1 MSEPQAQPHAVDDAD
16 IDLAEE
22 MVVEDMTTDE
32 AEASDEEG
40 EEDTVAFEIMS
51 QDEQLR
57 VLEAM
62 LFASSDPLP
71 TAAMYERLTTKA
83 DLAFLLGELQSRYVG
98 RGVELSEV
106 GGLWAFR
113 TAKDVADKLTVE
125 REVEKKMSRAALETL
140 AILAYHQPI
149 TRAEVENIRGVATNK
164 GTLDML
170 MEMGWIKPGRRR
182 ETPGRPLTWVTTH
195 SFLDHFGLESITDL
209 PGLEDLKASGLLDKR
224 PAIETIPDTR
234 DLFDNPDKNAAE
246 ILSGGAGDDEDEFA
260 GYDAAE
266 EE

>member
-1 MSEPQAQPHAVDDAD
+1 MSEPLAQQGSADDTDNKWVEEAMVEETVEDDDAPM
-16 IDLAEE
+16 EE
-22 MVVEDMTTDE
+22 SGED
-32 AEASDEEG
+32 S
-40 EEDTVAFEIMS
+40 VAFEMMS

-62 LFASSDPLP
+62 LFASADPLP

-83 DLAFLLGELQSRYVG
+83 DLAFLLGELQNRYAG
-98 RGVELSEV
+98 RGVELSEI

-113 TAKDVADKLTVE
+113 TAKDVADKLVVE
-125 REVEKKMSRAALETL
+125 KEVEKKMSRAALETL

-149 TRAEVENIRGVATNK
+149 TRAEIENIRGVATHK

-170 MEMGWIKPGRRR
+170 MELGWIKPGRRR

-195 SFLDHFGLESITDL
+195 NFLDHFGLESITDL

-224 PAIETIPDTR
+224 PAIDTIPDTR
-234 DLFDNPDKNAAE
+234 DLFDNPDKNPAE
-246 ILSGGAGDDEDEFA
+246 IISGAAGDDEDEFA
-260 GYDAAE
+260 GYDTAE